1 MKFFGICLSLITVV
15 LMYIQLIDQKSE
27 IFVRLM
33 LYQSKIP
40 IPIWLLSVGGLV
52 IFFLF
57 YRNSNE
63 KIEAKQ
69 NSKTQDVKR
78 IENYSNRSEPLENS
92 EKIMRKHPKT

>member
-1 MKFFGICLSLITVV
+1 MKFFRICLSLVTVA

-40 IPIWLLSVGGLV
+40 IPIWGLSGVILV
-52 IFFLF
+52 ISFLF

-63 KIEAKQ
+63 KIEAKL
-69 NSKTQDVKR
+69 SKNQDTKKEVFDKLFTR
-78 IENYSNRSEPLENS
+78 MERFR
-92 EKIMRKHPKT
+92 M